1 MFPLPPRCLKRER
14 LVAHGSRA
22 EGVNVQATG
31 CGKDKRMKKS
41 DSSATGGTKKSK
53 VKTRFDE
60 TMIRCNALTALY
72 DTTKND
78 DLLRAAVVIGVAA
91 MERFLKDRF
100 LELFIPFLKDEQKRK
115 GVGKWNKPTD
125 ELLAESGID
134 ADFWRENSL
143 CPAKKILVK
152 LSKQVR
158 DYVRT
163 GIVLQKRKAIE
174 GLYTCYGMGNIIQ
187 FAIGKA
193 ERKTLWDSVE
203 KLIKRRH
210 QVAHG
215 ADYLYAGKL
224 DSVDKKEVVRRL
236 GHVSK
241 LVNSIDEVLQ
251 LRFKK
256 NKGKCSRNKK
266 ANKKGQGK

>member
-1 MFPLPPRCLKRER
+1 M
-14 LVAHGSRA
+14 GSK
-22 EGVNVQATG
+22 GT
-31 CGKDKRMKKS
+31 
-41 DSSATGGTKKSK
+41 SATGVIKKSK
-53 VKTRFDE
+53 VKTRFDD
-60 TMIRCNALTALY
+60 TMIRCNTLTALY

-78 DLLRAAVVIGVAA
+78 DLLRAAIVLGVAA

-125 ELLAESGID
+125 KLFSESGID
-134 ADFWRENSL
+134 AEFWKENSFRL
-143 CPAKKILVK
+143 DKKIFTT
-152 LSKQVR
+152 LSNKVR
-158 DYVRT
+158 DYVRSRK
-163 GIVLQKRKAIE
+163 VLQKRKSIE
-174 GLYTCYGMGNIIQ
+174 ELYACYGIRDIIP
-187 FAIGKA
+187 FAEGKA

-210 QVAHG
+210 QVAHD
-215 ADYLYAGKL
+215 ADYLFAGKL
-224 DSVDKKEVVRRL
+224 DSIDKKEVVRRL

-256 NKGKCSRNKK
+256 KKGKCSRSKK
-266 ANKKGQGK
+266 VNKKGQGK

>member
-1 MFPLPPRCLKRER
+1 M
-14 LVAHGSRA
+14 
-22 EGVNVQATG
+22 
-31 CGKDKRMKKS
+31 DKRMKKS
-41 DSSATGGTKKSK
+41 DSSAIGGTKKSK
-53 VKTRFDE
+53 AKTRFDE

-72 DTTKND
+72 DTNKND
-78 DLLRAAVVIGVAA
+78 DLLRAAVVLGVAA
-91 MERFLKDRF
+91 MERYLKDRF

-134 ADFWRENSL
+134 ANFWKENSL
-143 CPAKKILVK
+143 CPPNKILLK
-152 LSKQVR
+152 LSNQVR

-187 FAIGKA
+187 FAVGKA

-210 QVAHG
+210 QVAHD
-215 ADYLYAGKL
+215 ADYRYAGKL
-224 DSVDKKEVVRRL
+224 DDVDKKEIVRRL

-256 NKGKCSRNKK
+256 NKRNVAGNKK
-266 ANKKGQGK
+266 VNKKGQGK

>member
-1 MFPLPPRCLKRER
+1 
-14 LVAHGSRA
+14 
-22 EGVNVQATG
+22 
-31 CGKDKRMKKS
+31 MKKS
-41 DSSATGGTKKSK
+41 DSSAIGGTKKLK

-72 DTTKND
+72 DSTKND
-78 DLLRAAVVIGVAA
+78 DLLRAAVVLGVAA
-91 MERFLKDRF
+91 MERYLKDRF
-100 LELFIPFLKDEQKRK
+100 LELFIPFLKYEQKRK
-115 GVGKWNKPTD
+115 GVGKWNKSTD
-125 ELLAESGID
+125 KLLEESGID
-134 ADFWRENSL
+134 TNFWKENSF
-143 CPAKKILVK
+143 CPATKIFAK

-158 DYVRT
+158 DYVRSHM
-163 GIVLQKRKAIE
+163 VLQRRGPIE
-174 GLYTCYGMGNIIQ
+174 GLYACYGIRDIIP
-187 FAIGKA
+187 FAEGKA

-203 KLIKRRH
+203 KLIRRRH

-266 ANKKGQGK
+266 GEGK